1 MFIEIR
7 QKGHIR
13 RDVVEEGGKKMKEA
27 FAVLEEEFL
36 RDTAFCSIPST
47 HVSIGMLT
55 QVSDCLLFWRHG
67 CLTGVLPSIAD
78 LLIVCELECL
88 RVLRYSPHVDKGLRN
103 VHDFEGYPR
112 IARYVKEMHRF
123 CAPHLGEVL
132 KTYDKIAN
140 NQQRRSKM

>member
-67 CLTGVLPSIAD
+67 ALQEFCPVWRTFSSFVNWS
-78 LLIVCELECL
+78 VCVSCGIPLMWTK
-88 RVLRYSPHVDKGLRN
+88 D
-103 VHDFEGYPR
+103 
-112 IARYVKEMHRF
+112 
-123 CAPHLGEVL
+123 
-132 KTYDKIAN
+132 
-140 NQQRRSKM
+140 